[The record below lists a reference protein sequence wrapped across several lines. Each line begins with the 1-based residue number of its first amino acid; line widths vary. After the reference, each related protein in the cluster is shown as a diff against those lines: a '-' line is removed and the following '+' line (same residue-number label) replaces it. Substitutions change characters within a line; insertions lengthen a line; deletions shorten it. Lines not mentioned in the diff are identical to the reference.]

1 LVTGAD
7 GVPEEE
13 RAGEIILEV
22 VLAGVMGCETA
33 GGLERVPGFAICSLL
48 PVRLGCGNNAF
59 LFA

>member
-1 LVTGAD
+1 
-7 GVPEEE
+7 VPLGSKE